1 MEDLSYYISIQI
13 GRSAVGGFMK
23 PKLKVTVTMDAMIIR
38 EIDEISKKQGES
50 RSRIIENAVK
60 AWRQKQQEK
69 ELIEGY
75 LFMARE
81 DREVAEANLEAGTEA
96 LE

>member
-1 MEDLSYYISIQI
+1 
-13 GRSAVGGFMK
+13 MK